1 MTAPRSDSANYYR
14 LHSAWVI
21 AKRKTK
27 ETWYAPGIYI
37 SATAGLLLAYL
48 TVSSYTKSIGSG
60 GFDSSLNPVFDL
72 LAGLL
77 IGAFGESFFLNFFSE
92 GPFLFALIIA
102 FIPVLMHLTISSV
115 FRFGL
120 EKNVGALRLIAFG
133 PADGTSYIIGSML
146 KDVFFYSLYLVV
158 LTCFFLLGAVTNN
171 LLLGPKFYYALLT
184 IFSFA
189 LCISAYGIM
198 ASVLTSNSGSAV
210 ALFSTALLVF
220 ALVNL
225 GTFVNVQGY
234 IRDLSSTVSMII
246 KWISPFFFWQWA
258 MKAVDASSAG
268 QFVLALCGM
277 LLVSL
282 VLVFASHLSQRY
294 READ

>member
-1 MTAPRSDSANYYR
+1 MTSNYYR
-14 LHSAWVI
+14 IHSALVI
-21 AKRKTK
+21 ARRKIW
-27 ETWYAPGIYI
+27 ETWYAPGVYI
-37 SATAGLLLAYL
+37 AATAGLLLAYL
-48 TVSSYTKSIGSG
+48 IVSSYTKSIGSG
-60 GFDSSLNPVFDL
+60 GFDSSLNPVFNF

-92 GPFLFALIIA
+92 GPFLFALILA
-102 FIPVLMHLTISSV
+102 FVPVLMHLTISSV

-146 KDVFFYSLYLVV
+146 KDIFFYLLYLAV
-158 LTCFFLLGAVTNN
+158 LTCFFLLGALSNN
-171 LLLGPKFYYALLT
+171 LLLGPKFFYGLLT

-198 ASVLTSNSGSAV
+198 ASVLSNNSGSAV

-234 IRDLSSTVSMII
+234 IRDFAGSLSMII

-258 MKAVDASSAG
+258 MRAVDASSG
-268 QFVLALCGM
+268 WQFAFALCAM
-277 LLVSL
+277 ALVTV
-282 VLVFASHLSQRY
+282 VLIAASHVSQRY